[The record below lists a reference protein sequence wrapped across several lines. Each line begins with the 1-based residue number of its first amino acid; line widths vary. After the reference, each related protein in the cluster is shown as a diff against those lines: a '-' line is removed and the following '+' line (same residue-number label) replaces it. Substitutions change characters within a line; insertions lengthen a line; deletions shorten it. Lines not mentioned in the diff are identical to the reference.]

1 MRLDFLTLLKLAV
14 EKRRQ
19 NIGWKVGGTE
29 VHPGVFVHLAAE
41 EAGAVGAFLADDLG
55 ALDKF
60 PVIDNQRAAFST
72 GEVLSL
78 MEGLGSHDAEGAQV
92 FPSIFAKQAMSI
104 ILHHCHMIALCN
116 LEDSIHLAAHACVVD
131 EIGRAHV

>member
-60 PVIDNQRAAFST
+60 RVIDNQRAAFPA
-72 GEVLSL
+72 GEVLGL
-78 MEGLGSHDAEGAQV
+78 MEGLGSHDAKGTQV
-92 FPSIFAKQAMSI
+92 FPFVSAKQAVSI
-104 ILHHCHMIALCN
+104 ILHYCY
-116 LEDSIHLAAHACVVD
+116 
-131 EIGRAHV
+131 